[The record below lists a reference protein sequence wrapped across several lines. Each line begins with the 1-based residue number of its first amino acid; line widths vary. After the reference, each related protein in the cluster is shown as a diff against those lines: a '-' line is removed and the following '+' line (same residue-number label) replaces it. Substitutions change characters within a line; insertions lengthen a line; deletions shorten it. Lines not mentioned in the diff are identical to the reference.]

1 MSEQNDKIFFFKR
14 LSLIVAAL
22 VVVVVVLVFAG
33 IEINKRLFVS
43 ENLAQGEATVQRIKP
58 VFDVYT
64 DQKDLSATETP
75 AEEASGGRDQQ
86 MPAQEA
92 EDNQEQKGEAEEASD
107 GQEQQ
112 MPAQEAEDSQEQ
124 QGEAKEASDIQQQQA
139 ATEETD
145 DSQQQVAFDGRIDGE
160 MIYKNACQVCHMAGA
175 AGAPQLVAE
184 QWEDRLDKGEDTL
197 VGHAINGFNAMPARG
212 GRSDLSDEQVR
223 ASVNYMLAQIEE

>member
-1 MSEQNDKIFFFKR
+1 MSEQNDKIFIKR

-43 ENLAQGEATVQRIKP
+43 EKMAQGEATLQRIKP

-64 DQKDLSATETP
+64 DQKDLAATETP
-75 AEEASGGRDQQ
+75 AEEASGGQDQQ

-92 EDNQEQKGEAEEASD
+92 EDNQEQKGEAEEAND

-145 DSQQQVAFDGRIDGE
+145 DSQQQVALT
-160 MIYKNACQVCHMAGA
+160 AGSTA
-175 AGAPQLVAE
+175 
-184 QWEDRLDKGEDTL
+184 K
-197 VGHAINGFNAMPARG
+197 
-212 GRSDLSDEQVR
+212 
-223 ASVNYMLAQIEE
+223 

>member
-1 MSEQNDKIFFFKR
+1 MSEQNDKIFFKR

-43 ENLAQGEATVQRIKP
+43 ENLAQGEATLQRIKP

-64 DQKDLSATETP
+64 DQKDLAAAETP
-75 AEEASGGRDQQ
+75 V
-86 MPAQEA
+86 
-92 EDNQEQKGEAEEASD
+92 EEASD

-145 DSQQQVAFDGRIDGE
+145 DRQQQVAFDGRIDGE

-197 VGHAINGFNAMPARG
+197 VDHAINGFNAMPARG